1 MISAIDMIAQILVMT
16 VFPGVMALAA
26 LTDLLF
32 MRVPNGLVFAL
43 AAGFF
48 IVAPLAGLG
57 LEDIGIHIAIALAA
71 LALCLALFALGWVGG
86 GDVKL
91 FAASCLWFGP
101 EAIVVYGLLSA
112 ATGMCLTVLLL
123 LWRGFPLPGMLSSQ
137 GWLVRLHSPN
147 EGAPYGIALAA
158 AGLLVYPGTPY
169 MTAFGN

>member
-1 MISAIDMIAQILVMT
+1 MIAQILVLT

-48 IVAPLAGLG
+48 IVAPLIGLG
-57 LEDIGIHIAIALAA
+57 LEDIGIHVATALAA
-71 LALCLALFALGWVGG
+71 LILCLALFSLNWIGG

-101 EAIVVYGLLSA
+101 DAIVIYSLLA
-112 ATGMCLTVLLL
+112 AAIGMCLTALLL
-123 LWRGFPLPGMLSSQ
+123 LWRGYPLPGMLSSQ

-169 MTAFGN
+169 MTALGN